1 MLVWRIPL
9 AIRVLA
15 YHVTSKLFFSFFLFN
30 SCLTSRMVMTDIS
43 TFFFLSI
50 DARSTDLFSSPPS
63 FYLTEAMTSQGAS
76 LTLTIIA
83 SLLQYPYII
92 MKGAYT
98 RNNIYTKETY
108 T

>member
-15 YHVTSKLFFSFFLFN
+15 YHVTSKLF
-30 SCLTSRMVMTDIS
+30 
-43 TFFFLSI
+43 